1 MCKNIGHIFSIR
13 NRVRLILIGIFGSC
27 EELSIQLFESFDFV
41 LILNETCLH
50 HILDEFDVIIASD
63 ID

>member
-1 MCKNIGHIFSIR
+1 
-13 NRVRLILIGIFGSC
+13 
-27 EELSIQLFESFDFV
+27 V

-63 ID
+63 IDWQRHGGK